1 MNIGYAC
8 LLVDVLN
15 TKLRTCN
22 LKNATEE
29 KLKELISNNLNSLNN
44 MIDYNI
50 KNNIRLFRISSDI
63 IPFGSNQIN
72 KLKWWLLFEK
82 EFEIIG
88 KKLKENNIRVSMHPG
103 QYTVLNSV
111 KEDVV
116 KRAIEDLMY
125 HVRVLDALKTDKTS
139 KIILHIGGVYNDKE
153 ESIKRFI
160 KVVKKLPIQIKN
172 RLVIENDDKNY
183 TIDEVYFIS
192 KKTKLPI
199 VFDIFHHQINNNE
212 NTNSINDW
220 IIKCSKTWKKSDGNP
235 KIHYSEQNIN
245 KQKGSHSETIDV
257 SKFIEFYNNLP
268 ISVDIMLEV
277 KDKNISAV
285 KCIKAIEKINQ

>member
-29 KLKELISNNLNSLNN
+29 KFKELISNNLNSLNN

-50 KNNIRLFRISSDI
+50 ENNIHLFRISSDI

-72 KLKWWLLFEK
+72 KLKWWNIFEK

-103 QYTVLNSV
+103 QYTVLNSI

-116 KRAIEDLMY
+116 KRAIEDLLY

-160 KVVKKLPIQIKN
+160 KVVKKLPKQIKN

-192 KKTKLPI
+192 EKTKLPI
-199 VFDIFHHQINNNE
+199 VFDIFHHQINNND
-212 NTNSINDW
+212 NKKSINDW
-220 IIKCSKTWKKSDGNP
+220 IIKCSKTWNKNDGNP

-257 SKFIEFYNNLP
+257 EKFIEFYKNLP

-285 KCIKAIEKINQ
+285 KCIKAIEKI